1 MAKPDLIKSYVN
13 ELKAALDCPVE
24 EVYVYTETI
33 YGVKHLCVTL
43 KVDIEN
49 LDALENGM
57 KRLVAISDDYGYN
70 TDCRDGIFEAAIPV
84 AQELPN
90 GKFEP
95 LPTNSDELTKAW
107 KKLEAKNR
115 AKLAA
120 KKIKKA
126 AEPQKAVELQPESE
140 PQAAAEHAALAE
152 KTFGKVASEVWND
165 QKDRNDIIGAAI
177 LAGLLMLGACI
188 ATEYINVKDAEDQKV
203 GAKLKEATKKTA
215 KNHRTWLKVGIFA
228 ILAGGVTFACKYK
241 ARS

>member
-1 MAKPDLIKSYVN
+1 MDIVQEFIKKVSEMTGLPKEIFFAFLGSHFQYGTVRMNIEGGDKYSDAVENAKPIIEMIAAEFGFGTESREYGRVELAVN
-13 ELKAALDCPVE
+13 AAE
-24 EVYVYTETI
+24 
-33 YGVKHLCVTL
+33 
-43 KVDIEN
+43 
-49 LDALENGM
+49 M
-57 KRLVAISDDYGYN
+57 R
-70 TDCRDGIFEAAIPV
+70 
-84 AQELPN
+84 PN
-90 GKFEP
+90 GKFKLFPE
-95 LPTNSDELTKAW
+95 NSNKLNKAW
-107 KKLEAKNR
+107 RRLKKEEEALFADCGTQQTENSR
-115 AKLAA
+115 S
-120 KKIKKA
+120 
-126 AEPQKAVELQPESE
+126 ESE
-140 PQAAAEHAALAE
+140 PQAAREPVALAE